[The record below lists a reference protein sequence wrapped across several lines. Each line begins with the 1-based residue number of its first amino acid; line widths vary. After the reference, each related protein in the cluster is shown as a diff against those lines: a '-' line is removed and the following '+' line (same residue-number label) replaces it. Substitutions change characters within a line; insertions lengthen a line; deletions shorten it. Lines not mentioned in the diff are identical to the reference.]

1 MNKIKTRITKI
12 EDQVSVTE
20 VPAEDIIKVITGM
33 TPDEIQALR
42 TELRQ
47 KYGQAAN
54 KILFVNT
61 GVPRSFLRSK

>member
-12 EDQVSVTE
+12 EDQVSATE
-20 VPAEDIIKVITGM
+20 VPAKDIIKVITGM